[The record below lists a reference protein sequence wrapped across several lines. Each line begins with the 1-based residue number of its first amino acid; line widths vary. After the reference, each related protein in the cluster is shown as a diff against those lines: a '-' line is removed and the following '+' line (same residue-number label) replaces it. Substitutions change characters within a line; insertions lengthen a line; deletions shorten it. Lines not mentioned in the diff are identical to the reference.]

1 VRVDRRFEVR
11 PVGRFVVCGSLADRL
26 NRVLFALPSGGPG
39 GMTQQAHTT
48 PTRTQAQRPARSDG
62 AANRAATAAPP
73 ATPEARHAVRDFSLF
88 INPNATRIARAAFR
102 FDTGH
107 SL

>member
-1 VRVDRRFEVR
+1 V
-11 PVGRFVVCGSLADRL
+11 A
-26 NRVLFALPSGGPG
+26 
-39 GMTQQAHTT
+39 QQTVIT
-48 PTRTQAQRPARSDG
+48 PTRTRRPIRKQARPKSGRHRG
-62 AANRAATAAPP
+62 ASGQ
-73 ATPEARHAVRDFSLF
+73 PEARHAVRGFSLF

>member
-1 VRVDRRFEVR
+1 
-11 PVGRFVVCGSLADRL
+11 
-26 NRVLFALPSGGPG
+26 LFAERLWIAPHAS
-39 GMTQQAHTT
+39 TTLTRAQA
-48 PTRTQAQRPARSDG
+48 RSPARRSR
-62 AANRAATAAPP
+62 ANSRAATAAHP
-73 ATPEARHAVRDFSLF
+73 AKPEARHAVCGFSLF